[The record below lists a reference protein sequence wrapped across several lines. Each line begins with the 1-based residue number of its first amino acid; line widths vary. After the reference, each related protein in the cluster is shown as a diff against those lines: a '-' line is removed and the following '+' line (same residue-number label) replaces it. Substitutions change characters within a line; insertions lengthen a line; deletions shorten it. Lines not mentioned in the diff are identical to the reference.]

1 MWGLMVKFEIA
12 SAPEEVLE
20 SDVWQA
26 LEMFLTELEA
36 AGASQKTIRAYRYG
50 ISDFL
55 KFTNKNYV
63 KELSINDYNTWRLER
78 LRKGFPGS
86 SNDKRKNQV
95 TLHYYSLYVR
105 SFIKWLGIADKIP
118 AVTRPRGKKNIVTL
132 KVEEI
137 KKMFDAARDILD
149 KTIVAL
155 LFETGLRAQ
164 ELLSLN
170 VEDVNLETREIV
182 VKHAKFGDERIVFF
196 GPLSY
201 EALRI
206 YMYIN
211 NKKEGRLFDLTYS
224 GLYKRLKTLALRA
237 GVDPSKVRP
246 HVLRHTFAT
255 EALRRGMDLM
265 ALQNI
270 LGHKD
275 IKTTQIY
282 IHLLKEDIRR
292 SYENAF
298 YNDLNLKYWKT
309 SQELGLTSSPS

>member
-1 MWGLMVKFEIA
+1 MVKFEIA
-12 SAPEEVLE
+12 RATREVLE
-20 SDVWQA
+20 GDIWQA
-26 LEMFLTELEA
+26 LEEFLVELEA

-50 ISDFL
+50 IKDFL
-55 KFTNKNYV
+55 KFTRKSYV
-63 KELSINDYNTWRLER
+63 KELSIDDYNKWRLER
-78 LRKGFPGS
+78 LRRGFSEG
-86 SNDKRKNQV
+86 SNDRRRAQV

-118 AVTRPRGKKNIVTL
+118 AVARPRGKKNVTIL
-132 KVEEI
+132 RVEDV
-137 KKMFDAARDILD
+137 KKMFEAARDILD

-155 LFETGLRAQ
+155 LFETGLRAH

-170 VEDVNLETREIV
+170 VEDVNLESREII
-182 VKHAKFGDERIVFF
+182 VKHAKFGEERIVFF

-201 EALRI
+201 EALKI
-206 YMYIN
+206 YMYSN
-211 NKKEGRLFDLTYS
+211 NKKEGRLFNLTYS

-237 GVDPSKVRP
+237 GIDPNKVRP

-255 EALRRGMDLM
+255 EALKRGMDLI

-282 IHLLKEDIRR
+282 VHLLKEDIRK
-292 SYENAF
+292 SYESAF
-298 YNDLNLKYWKT
+298 YYGLKNWKT
-309 SQELGLTSSPS
+309 GQELVGSDV

>member
-1 MWGLMVKFEIA
+1 MVKFDMIKA
-12 SAPEEVLE
+12 AKDVLE
-20 SDVWQA
+20 GDVWQA
-26 LEMFLTELEA
+26 LEEFLTELEA
-36 AGASQKTIRAYRYG
+36 AGASQKTVRAYKYG
-50 ISDFL
+50 IKDFL

-63 KELSINDYNTWRLER
+63 KELSIDDYNRWRLER
-78 LRKGFPGS
+78 LRRGFPGG
-86 SNDKRKNQV
+86 SNDKRRIQV

-118 AVTRPRGKKNIVTL
+118 AVARPRGRRNVTTL
-132 KVEEI
+132 KIEDV
-137 KKMFDAARDILD
+137 KKMLEAARDILD

-164 ELLSLN
+164 ELLSLSL
-170 VEDVNLETREIV
+170 EDVNLESREIV
-182 VKHAKFGDERIVFF
+182 VRHAKFGDERVVFF

-201 EALRI
+201 EFLKI
-206 YMYIN
+206 YVYLSN
-211 NKKEGRLFDLTYS
+211 RKSGKLFDLTYS

-237 GVDPSKVRP
+237 GVDPDKVRP

-255 EALRRGMDLM
+255 EALKRGIDLI

-282 IHLLKEDIRR
+282 VHLLKEDIRR

-298 YNDLNLKYWKT
+298 YQELKSWKAGHELNLGDLV
-309 SQELGLTSSPS
+309 S

>member
-1 MWGLMVKFEIA
+1 MVKFDVTKAAREI
-12 SAPEEVLE
+12 LE
-20 SDVWQA
+20 GDVWQA
-26 LEMFLTELEA
+26 LEAFLIELEA
-36 AGASQKTIRAYRYG
+36 AGASQKTVRAYKYG

-55 KFTNKNYV
+55 KFTRKNYV
-63 KELSINDYNTWRLER
+63 RELSIDDYSRWRLER
-78 LRKGFPGS
+78 LRKGFPEG
-86 SNDKRKNQV
+86 SNDKRKTQA

-105 SFIKWLGIADKIP
+105 AFIKWLGIADKIP
-118 AVTRPRGKKNIVTL
+118 AVARPRGRRNVATL
-132 KVEEI
+132 RVEDV

-164 ELLSLN
+164 ELLSLSI
-170 VEDVNLETREIV
+170 EDVNLESREIV
-182 VKHAKFGDERIVFF
+182 IKHAKFGDERVVFF

-201 EALRI
+201 ETLKI
-206 YMYIN
+206 YIYLS
-211 NKKEGRLFDLTYS
+211 NKKGGRLFNLTYS

-255 EALRRGMDLM
+255 EALKRGMNLI

-282 IHLLKEDIRR
+282 VHLLKEDIRK

-298 YNDLNLKYWKT
+298 YYELKSWKT
-309 SQELGLTSSPS
+309 TDFIPALNG

>member
-1 MWGLMVKFEIA
+1 
-12 SAPEEVLE
+12 
-20 SDVWQA
+20 VWQA
-26 LEMFLTELEA
+26 LEVFLTELEA
-36 AGASQKTIRAYRYG
+36 AGASQKTVRAYRYG

-55 KFTNKNYV
+55 KFANKNYV
-63 KELSINDYNTWRLER
+63 RELSIEDYNKWRLER
-78 LRKGFPGS
+78 LRKGFPEG
-86 SNDKRKNQV
+86 SNDKRRIQT

-118 AVTRPRGKKNIVTL
+118 AVSRPRGRRNVMTLRLEDVKKL
-132 KVEEI
+132 
-137 KKMFDAARDILD
+137 FDASRDIVD

-170 VEDVNLETREIV
+170 VEDVNLESREIIV
-182 VKHAKFGDERIVFF
+182 RHAKFGDERIVFF

-201 EALRI
+201 ETLKI
-206 YMYIN
+206 YMYLS
-211 NKKEGRLFDLTYS
+211 NKKEGKLFDLTYS
-224 GLYKRLKTLALRA
+224 GLYKRLKTLASRA

-246 HVLRHTFAT
+246 HVMRHTFAT
-255 EALRRGMDLM
+255 EALKRGMDLIT
-265 ALQNI
+265 LQNL

-282 IHLLKEDIRR
+282 IHLLKEDIKK

-298 YNDLNLKYWKT
+298 SQGLKIWESNFSKHR
-309 SQELGLTSSPS
+309 ELDSSKLPVEAT